1 MKEKNIQSEIMLAL
15 SYAGSTVFR
24 NNCGVT
30 PPQQDG
36 RRIRYGVGNP
46 GGSDLIGITP
56 VTITPDMVG
65 QTLGVF
71 TAIEVKKP
79 TGSRISQDQK
89 NFIAAI
95 INAGG
100 YAGVARSPEEAL
112 EIIKK

>member
-1 MKEKNIQSEIMLAL
+1 MLAL

-24 NNCGVT
+24 NNCGVSVLS
-30 PPQQDG
+30 DG

-65 QTLGVF
+65 RTLGVF

-95 INAGG
+95 INSGG